1 MSLMQQRHFEY
12 LADKVAPLMGWPSQ
26 IVEMADRLAETN
38 PRFNKEKFIKRAT
51 DAWEKA
57 NPDFMEEL
65 DDHVPCIHDSA

>member
-38 PRFNKEKFIKRAT
+38 PRFNKEKFLQRAT
-51 DAWEKA
+51 EAWEKA
-57 NPDFMEEL
+57 NPMEDMNDEI
-65 DDHVPCIHDSA
+65 PY

>member
-38 PRFNKEKFIKRAT
+38 PRFNKEKFLQRAT
-51 DAWEKA
+51 EAWEKA
-57 NPDFMEEL
+57 NPMEDVNDEI
-65 DDHVPCIHDSA
+65 PY

>member
-38 PRFNKEKFIKRAT
+38 PRFNKEKFLQRAT
-51 DAWEKA
+51 EAWEKA
-57 NPDFMEEL
+57 NPMENINDEI
-65 DDHVPCIHDSA
+65 PY